1 MMNAD
6 SRFDLEAKT
15 LGYRFDG
22 EIKIGGNY
30 VPWVRDGNHVY
41 LSGQIPR
48 VENTVVVTGA
58 AGADA
63 SLAQA
68 QWAARVCAMRALALL
83 KRCVGSLQNVKSIL
97 RVTVY
102 VQSSPTFTQQSEV
115 ADGASEV
122 LFKVLGPA
130 GAHTRTSVGVLQLP
144 KNATVEVD
152 LIATMEPPTEK
163 PWEPTPD
170 GSIERA

>member
-1 MMNAD
+1 M
-6 SRFDLEAKT
+6 SRDARFEEQAQA

-30 VPWVRDGNHVY
+30 VPLVRDGHHVY

-48 VENTVVVTGA
+48 VGDTVVVTGA
-58 AGADA
+58 AGAGAGA
-63 SLAQA
+63 SLADA
-68 QWAARVCAMRALALL
+68 QKAAKVCAMRALALL
-83 KRCVGSLQNVKSIL
+83 QRAVGSLDAVQSIL
-97 RVTVY
+97 RITVY
-102 VQSSPTFTQQSEV
+102 VQSAPTFTQQSEV

-122 LFKVLGPA
+122 LFAVLGDA

-152 LIATMEPPTEK
+152 LIASVRT
-163 PWEPTPD
+163 
-170 GSIERA
+170 